1 MSETSPLV
9 GLLREEVLPLRAY
22 VPNPNRPALRLDA
35 NESPYPL
42 SAEARALIA
51 ERLAQL
57 ALERYPD
64 ARAWALR
71 QAIAAHVGGRPEEIV
86 PGCGSD
92 EVIST
97 LMTAL
102 SRPRPGSD
110 RARVLFPSPSFV
122 MYRISALTHG
132 LTPVEVSLAE
142 GFALDEGAMM
152 RALEE
157 HTPNLVFL
165 ATPNNPT
172 GNRFDSQVMRRL
184 VEAAPETLFVIDE
197 AYAPF
202 AGESL
207 SAWVDEYPNV
217 GVMGTL
223 SKVGLA
229 GARVG
234 WIRLPAPL
242 AAEVDKV
249 RQPFDLGAPS
259 QEMGRLALTTL
270 WPELSANVDAIRR
283 ERARVAGVL
292 DALDDFH
299 CYPSDANFLL
309 VRVQGDLDAVVDGL
323 ASAGIAVRRFRD
335 ADPRL
340 DHAFRVSIGRP
351 EENDALLTALGQ

>member
-1 MSETSPLV
+1 
-9 GLLREEVLPLRAY
+9 
-22 VPNPNRPALRLDA
+22 
-35 NESPYPL
+35 
-42 SAEARALIA
+42 RALVA
-51 ERLAQL
+51 ERLAEL

-71 QAIAAHVGGRPEEIV
+71 EAIAAHVGGRPEEIV

-102 SRPRPGSD
+102 SRPRGGRS
-110 RARVLFPSPSFV
+110 RASVLFPSPSFV

-132 LTPVEVSLAE
+132 LAPNEVSLAND
-142 GFALDEGAMM
+142 FALDEEAMTE
-152 RALEE
+152 ALET
-157 HTPNLVFL
+157 HAPNLVFL

-172 GNRFDSQVMRRL
+172 GNRFDADVMRRL
-184 VEAAPETLFVIDE
+184 IEGAPGSLFVIDE

-207 SAWVDEYPNV
+207 SGWASEHANV

-234 WIRLPAPL
+234 WIRLPAAL

-249 RQPFDLGAPS
+249 RQPFDLSAPS

-283 ERARVAGVL
+283 ERARVAEAL
-292 DALDDFH
+292 DALSGFH
-299 CYPSDANFLL
+299 CYASDANFLL
-309 VRVQGDLDAVVDGL
+309 VRVEGDLDAIVDGL
-323 ASAGIAVRRFRD
+323 AKAGIAVRRFRD

-351 EENDALLTALGQ
+351 EENDALLTALGGRS